1 MKIVI
6 EANSVDELKQR
17 VSEVY
22 EMICGTGEREIEDS
36 EVEPGVSDSGTTD
49 EPAPVKE
56 KKTRKP
62 RTTKPVAEETQAETQ
77 TEPQAEEVMEE
88 VESPYKETPKEEK
101 KETKTY
107 TKQDVADA
115 CQSVSTA
122 KNLDAARAV
131 LAQFTDA
138 EGEPCRRISD
148 LKTEEYGAFVAA
160 CEKAKL

>member
-22 EMICGTGEREIEDS
+22 EMICGSGEREIEDS

-62 RTTKPVAEETQAETQ
+62 RTTKPVAEETQAE
-77 TEPQAEEVMEE
+77 PQAEEAMEE
-88 VESPYKETPKEEK
+88 VESPYKEKPKEEK
-101 KETKTY
+101 KEASAKTY